1 MYDAFEE
8 DLELGS
14 NCRTIAVTS
23 GKGGV
28 GKSSLVANLALSL
41 GARGKQVIV
50 FDADLG
56 MANLDVLF
64 GVRPRFTLHHV
75 VEGRKNLFDIITSV
89 NDKVKL
95 FAGGSGLANLADLE
109 EGIRNSIL
117 DSLAK
122 IRQYA
127 DVLLID
133 TGAGLSSNVIGFLQ
147 YADEVLLVSTPE
159 PTSMADAYGIIKTLA
174 KNPEPFPKVSVV
186 VNRAASS
193 TEAFGVSSRLTTVS
207 RKFLEAEIQYKGF
220 ILEDERVS
228 KAVRSQK
235 PFTELYPDS
244 NASLCIQKLAD
255 SFAGTK
261 QDPVSAGKRG
271 FLGGLMSL
279 FVRSR

>member
-8 DLELGS
+8 DLDFGS
-14 NCRTIAVTS
+14 QCRTIAVTS

-56 MANLDVLF
+56 MANLDVIF
-64 GVRPRFTLHHV
+64 GVRPRFTLYHV
-75 VEGRKNLFDIITSV
+75 VEGRKNLLDIVTSV

-95 FAGGSGLANLADLE
+95 FAGGSGLSNLADLDDS
-109 EGIRNSIL
+109 IRGSIL
-117 DSLAK
+117 EALAK

-127 DVLLID
+127 DILLID

-174 KNPEPFPKVSVV
+174 KSPDPFPSVSVV

-193 TEAFGVSSRLTTVS
+193 MEAFGVSSRLTTVA

-220 ILEDERVS
+220 ILEDELVS
-228 KAVRSQK
+228 KAVRSQT
-235 PFTELYPDS
+235 PFTQLYPDS
-244 NASLCIQKLAD
+244 KASLCIQKLAD
-255 SFAGTK
+255 SFGGVK
-261 QDPVSAGKRG
+261 QAPIAAKKHG

-279 FVRSR
+279 FARGR